1 VASFF
6 VAAAVVTTLRYLK
19 AREAR
24 LLPLVAMFLLLAAAH
39 SLDWTSPWKDRLHFA
54 VGFAGLFLAWAIAP
68 APRER
73 T

>member
-1 VASFF
+1 VVGFF
-6 VAAAVVTTLRYLK
+6 VAAAVVTALRFLK

-24 LLPLVAMFLLLAAAH
+24 LLPLVAMFLLLAAAY
-39 SLDWTSPWKDRLHFA
+39 SLDWTSPWKDRLYLA
-54 VGFAGLFLAWAIAP
+54 AGLAGLGLAWAIAP

>member
-1 VASFF
+1 MVGFF
-6 VAAAVVTTLRYLK
+6 VAAAVGTALRFLK
-19 AREAR
+19 AREPR
-24 LLPLVAMFLLLAAAH
+24 LLPLVAMFLLLGAAH

-54 VGFAGLFLAWAIAP
+54 VGFAGLVLAWAIAP